1 MNSAEKGIVDKVV
14 SCISS
19 IFDKLPKENQFELV
33 PLLREAIEEVAT
45 APIDDHLGEH
55 IYNKK
60 VNTIKMLETKDGVK
74 TLAGVIQNS
83 IMHGSISVRVDSAY
97 CFKYL
102 IDFSSPA
109 AIKTEVIKICGA
121 LIRVVNDKF
130 TPDLKIQIFLSL
142 RLMLVKAAAMVRAMV
157 APLQPTLLKAF
168 GDAQST
174 EPVREV
180 VIENL
185 LLLIKMTPKADP
197 IVKDL
202 TSQIDGDKVDGEQK
216 IQVSQAL
223 AFILREK
230 GKAIQEAISKQVYSV
245 LTSVVEERK
254 KDLNDKVIINASVGL
269 GFLSAYSSDPN
280 QMKDLFYAYDGE
292 RDYRVSLG
300 IKLGILMNGSAK
312 IPDLEKLNKDAI
324 SFIVNALKSQS
335 GIIEIDGK
343 DISDGRPDE
352 EIFIFDG
359 ALAALGYVMSVF
371 LRRYFKSDSS
381 VSKLLFTAITESGI
395 LKKLNEEDDF
405 PGTFK
410 KTGESEDA
418 EGMTMVLTKVYE
430 QVPDFIASL
439 AIPSITS
446 KTEKLTDE
454 QKEVMRDSFT
464 FIHKFYLEFDQKSD
478 GKESLLNLLQLTCN
492 NGQDLGVSTASGE
505 ITPLSNTYIRD
516 VVCEG
521 AQLQGV
527 IPEKMKMI
535 CNDIIFA

>member
-1 MNSAEKGIVDKVV
+1 M
-14 SCISS
+14 
-19 IFDKLPKENQFELV
+19 
-33 PLLREAIEEVAT
+33 
-45 APIDDHLGEH
+45 
-55 IYNKK
+55 
-60 VNTIKMLETKDGVK
+60 
-74 TLAGVIQNS
+74 
-83 IMHGSISVRVDSAY
+83 
-97 CFKYL
+97 
-102 IDFSSPA
+102 
-109 AIKTEVIKICGA
+109 
-121 LIRVVNDKF
+121 
-130 TPDLKIQIFLSL
+130 
-142 RLMLVKAAAMVRAMV
+142 
-157 APLQPTLLKAF
+157 
-168 GDAQST
+168 
-174 EPVREV
+174 
-180 VIENL
+180 
-185 LLLIKMTPKADP
+185 
-197 IVKDL
+197 
-202 TSQIDGDKVDGEQK
+202 
-216 IQVSQAL
+216 SQAL

-352 EIFIFDG
+352 EIFRFDG

-521 AQLQGV
+521 G
-527 IPEKMKMI
+527 
-535 CNDIIFA
+535 